1 MKIDAVTSIKNH
13 VATISFSSPTRHYMT
28 LALLQAIETEFI
40 AAENNTDVRVIVLKN
55 QEPGFFITHYCL
67 DEINKHISTGIK
79 IKALAGRL
87 FPLSIRVMMT
97 LAKMLIR
104 FDSNASM
111 KASIDA
117 LSKGSLVETSLTYAR
132 VNRFLLTVR
141 NSQKPVIAAIG
152 GNAQGFGME
161 LSLACDYRIMA
172 RGDFYLG
179 QIESLVGLIPG
190 SGGLHSLTR
199 LLGEAKTL
207 ELAMLGTR
215 LNADQ
220 AQSIGLVNKA
230 VDPEQLEPKC
240 QELAEQLVKRSA
252 PTLAYIKANTH
263 QGHNLSFER
272 ALQYDEVAFIDTACT
287 NQAVN
292 AYRWQQAHLKTTN
305 SVNQS
310 FDEHEQL
317 DLNSSQE

>member
-1 MKIDAVTSIKNH
+1 
-13 VATISFSSPTRHYMT
+13 
-28 LALLQAIETEFI
+28 
-40 AAENNTDVRVIVLKN
+40 
-55 QEPGFFITHYCL
+55 
-67 DEINKHISTGIK
+67 
-79 IKALAGRL
+79 
-87 FPLSIRVMMT
+87 
-97 LAKMLIR
+97 MLIK
-104 FDSNASM
+104 FDSNASI

-240 QELAEQLVKRSA
+240 QELAEQLAKRSA

-305 SVNQS
+305 SVNQA
-310 FDEHEQL
+310 FDEHEQS